1 MAAITSGI
9 FAGAML
15 SSVITAGA
23 AVVGAGAAIG
33 LGIKSANDQKKA
45 ARNTAAQQA
54 AAVKTLSQQTDVR
67 KQTQA
72 TAKGLKDDERAKRTI
87 SSLRIPLNRQGQQV
101 GINTTDTSTGLNI
114 PT

>member
-23 AVVGAGAAIG
+23 AVAGAGAAIG

-45 ARNTAAQQA
+45 AARTARQQA
-54 AAVKTLSQQTDVR
+54 EATKKLSQQTNV
-67 KQTQA
+67 KTQVQA
-72 TAKGLKDDERAKRTI
+72 TASNLKEDDRQKRTM
-87 SSLRIPLNRQGQQV
+87 SSLRIPLTKKGQQV
-101 GINTTDTSTGLNI
+101 GINTTDNSTGLNI

>member
-23 AVVGAGAAIG
+23 AVAGAGAAIG
-33 LGIKSANDQKKA
+33 LGIKSAQDQKKA
-45 ARNTAAQQA
+45 ARKAAAQQA
-54 AAVKTLSQQTDVR
+54 EATKKLSQQTNVT

-72 TAKGLKDDERAKRTI
+72 TASGLKEDDRQKRTM

-101 GINTTDTSTGLNI
+101 GINTTDAATGLNI